1 MASLVRITHC
11 GDPVTSNEARAVV
24 SRVLESEAAVIRVGS
39 DGRLWVVDSDNLAP
53 ALHEL
58 PESDGYNVQLL
69 NRV

>member
-24 SRVLESEAAVIRVGS
+24 SRVLESDAAVIRVGS
-39 DGRLWVVDSDNLAP
+39 EGRLWVVDSNNLSP
-53 ALHEL
+53 SVNQL
-58 PESDGYNVQLL
+58 PESDGYNVRFL